1 MEVTPLAQHHAPIL
15 HTIYQATPGYFALL
29 GSRVPSLSEVHGEI
43 ASALSDPRR
52 RLELLH
58 DERGQLLGLL
68 DYKRD
73 YPQPGDVTINLLM
86 VCEEWQNRGLGAQIV
101 RGLEARL
108 PRDTRRIL
116 ASVLGDNP
124 RGARFWERL
133 DYHFALDARPAMTW
147 YAKTLRG
154 PEQDGALA
162 GDLSA
167 ALG

>member
-1 MEVTPLAQHHAPIL
+1 MALHHAPIL

-29 GSRVPSLSEVHGEI
+29 GSRVPSISEVQGEI

-58 DERGQLLGLL
+58 DERGRLVGLL
-68 DYKRD
+68 DYKCD

-86 VCEEWQNRGLGAQIV
+86 ICEQWQNAGRGGQVV
-101 RGLEARL
+101 RELEARL
-108 PRDTRRIL
+108 PSGTRRVL

-124 RGARFWERL
+124 RGARFWARL
-133 DYHFALDARPAMTW
+133 GYRFALDARPAMTW